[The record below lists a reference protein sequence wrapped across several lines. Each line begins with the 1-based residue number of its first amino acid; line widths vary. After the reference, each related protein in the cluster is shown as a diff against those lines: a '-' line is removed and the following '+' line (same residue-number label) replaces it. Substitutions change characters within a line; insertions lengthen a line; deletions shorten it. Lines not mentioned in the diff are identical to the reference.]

1 MGRHDLSPAKG
12 SDAGGTP
19 AATSSDP
26 SMQKSDN
33 PADPFKKALAEA
45 TKVMADDP
53 EVNVTF
59 TVDPPGMGADT
70 IRLPQVSRRMTR
82 DEVLIAR
89 GTADAFALR
98 RKFHDAGT
106 HARYEPQGPMAR
118 ELYEAMETARCEA
131 MGARI
136 MPGTA
141 GNIDAKIGAEAERK
155 GYGQIRERAEAPLS
169 VAAGYLVRHL
179 ATGRDMPQ
187 GAQNVMD
194 LWRGFIESSASE
206 TLDNVGETLSDQAAF
221 ARLARKVIQ
230 DLGYGDQLGD
240 DPDTQD
246 DSEGESEQQEQDEE
260 SPDSTGE
267 EDSEDQDA
275 DSQPDDSQDSQD
287 SSQAQITIDD
297 LADVEMSDE
306 AELPEGEAP
315 LEPPP
320 PAPHSDADP
329 NYEVYST
336 DFDEE
341 ILASD
346 LAEPAELERLRAY
359 LDQQLDPLKG
369 AVGRLA
375 NKLQRRLQ
383 AQQNR
388 SWEFDREEGILDVAR
403 LARVVANPTTPLSFK
418 VEKDTEFRDT
428 VVTLLLD
435 NSGSM
440 RGRPISIA
448 AICADVLA
456 RTLERCDVKVEIL
469 GFTTRAWKGG
479 QSRERWLQQGRPQG
493 PGRLND
499 LRHIIYKPADAPWRR
514 VRDNLGLM
522 MKEGL
527 LKENIDGEALEWA
540 HRRVIGRPEARKIL
554 MVISDGAPVDDST
567 LSVNPAN
574 YLEKHLRDVIA
585 MVEKRKAV
593 ELIAIGIG
601 HDVTRYYQR
610 AVTITDVEQLAGA
623 MTEQLA
629 SLFDKDPRA
638 RARFK
643 GLGRAAAR

>member
-1 MGRHDLSPAKG
+1 MSKPA
-12 SDAGGTP
+12 
-19 AATSSDP
+19 
-26 SMQKSDN
+26 DN

-45 TKVMADDP
+45 TRTMADDP
-53 EVNVTF
+53 EMTVAYS
-59 TVDPPGMGADT
+59 VDPPGMNKEGV
-70 IRLPQVSRRMTR
+70 RLPQVSRRMSR
-82 DEVLIAR
+82 DEVLLAR

-98 RKFHDAGT
+98 RRFHDDGVS
-106 HARYEPQGPMAR
+106 ARYAPTGQLAR
-118 ELYEAMETARCEA
+118 DIYDAMEVARCEA
-131 MGARI
+131 MGARV

-141 GNIDAKIGAEAERK
+141 TNIDAKIAQEADRK
-155 GYGQIRERAEAPLS
+155 GYGQVTNPQDVPLAT
-169 VAAGYLVRHL
+169 AAGYLVRSL
-179 ATGRDMPQ
+179 ATGRALPAS
-187 GAQNVMD
+187 AQHAMN
-194 LWRGFIESSASE
+194 LWRGFIEEQAGG
-206 TLDNVGETLSDQAAF
+206 TLGPLDQVLGDQAAF
-221 ARLARKVIQ
+221 ARLARKVIA
-230 DLGYGDQLGD
+230 DLGYADQLGD
-240 DPDTQD
+240 DPDRADEDQSQD
-246 DSEGESEQQEQDEE
+246 EAEEDQDSPESEGEQNDEGEESEASPERSQDEQQ
-260 SPDSTGE
+260 
-267 EDSEDQDA
+267 DQ
-275 DSQPDDSQDSQD
+275 
-287 SSQAQITIDD
+287 SQAQVSMEDS
-297 LADVEMSDE
+297 ADMEMGDE
-306 AELPEGEAP
+306 TEAPEGEAP

-329 NYEVYST
+329 NYTVYAT

-341 ILASD
+341 IRAEE

-359 LDQQLDPLKG
+359 LDQQLEPLKG

-388 SWEFDREEGILDVAR
+388 SWLFDLEEGILDAGR

-418 VEKDTEFRDT
+418 WEKDTEFRDT

-456 RTLERCDVKVEIL
+456 RTLERCSVKVEIL

-479 QSRERWLQQGRPQG
+479 QSRERWLAQGRPQQ

-499 LRHIIYKPADAPWRR
+499 LRHIIYKSADAPWRR
-514 VRDNLGLM
+514 VRPNLGLM

-540 HRRVIGRPEARKIL
+540 HRRMLSRPEARKIM

-567 LSVNPAN
+567 LSVNPASF
-574 YLEKHLRDVIA
+574 LEKHLRDVIA
-585 MVEKRKAV
+585 MVEKRRAV

-629 SLFDKDPRA
+629 SLFDKDPRGQKRGA
-638 RARFK
+638 WRRT
-643 GLGRAAAR
+643 G

>member
-1 MGRHDLSPAKG
+1 MSKP
-12 SDAGGTP
+12 P
-19 AATSSDP
+19 
-26 SMQKSDN
+26 DN
-33 PADPFKKALAEA
+33 PAEPFKKALGEA
-45 TKVMADDP
+45 TRAIANDADLA
-53 EVNVTF
+53 VTYS
-59 TVDPPGMGADT
+59 VDPPGLTNDGA
-70 IRLPQVSRRMTR
+70 RLPQVTRRMTR
-82 DEVLIAR
+82 DEVLQAR
-89 GTADAFALR
+89 GTADAYALR
-98 RKFHDAGT
+98 RRFHNPAT
-106 HARYEPQGPMAR
+106 HNRYRPQGEVAQA
-118 ELYEAMETARCEA
+118 LYEAMETARCEA
-131 MGARI
+131 MGARA

-141 GNIDAKIGAEAERK
+141 GNIDAKIAEECRRK
-155 GYGQIRERAEAPLS
+155 GYAQITEAGQAPLAE
-169 VAAGYLVRHL
+169 AAGYYLRHL
-179 ATGRDMPQ
+179 ATGRDLPA

-194 LWRGFIESSASE
+194 LWKGFLEGQAGDSFIDANEV
-206 TLDNVGETLSDQAAF
+206 LDDQKAF
-221 ARLARKVIQ
+221 SKLARQVIS

-240 DPDTQD
+240 DPDDQGED
-246 DSEGESEQQEQDEE
+246 DQAETEPEEG
-260 SPDSTGE
+260 T
-267 EDSEDQDA
+267 EDQSDPGGEDQD
-275 DSQPDDSQDSQD
+275 SQEDQDTEAQDSQSEQMD
-287 SSQAQITIDD
+287 AS
-297 LADVEMSDE
+297 E
-306 AELPEGEAP
+306 AEVSYDQDDDAEMAEDIEAEDGEP
-315 LEPPP
+315 PMDPPP

-329 NYEVYST
+329 DYKVFDTRY
-336 DFDEE
+336 DEE
-341 ILASD
+341 IAAED

-359 LDQQLDPLKG
+359 LDQQLEPLKG
-369 AVGRLA
+369 AVSRLA
-375 NKLQRRLQ
+375 NRLQRRLQ

-388 SWEFDREEGILDVAR
+388 SWHFDLEEGILDAGR

-418 VEKDTEFRDT
+418 QESDTEFRDT

-456 RTLERCDVKVEIL
+456 RTLERCQVKCEIL

-479 QSRERWLQQGRPQG
+479 QSRERWLAEGRPAL

-499 LRHIIYKPADAPWRR
+499 LRHIIYKGADAPWRR
-514 VRDNLGLM
+514 TRPNLGLM

-540 HRRVIGRPEARKIL
+540 HRRMMARPEQRKIL

-567 LSVNPAN
+567 LSVNPAS

-585 MVEKRKAV
+585 MIERRRAV

-629 SLFDKDPRA
+629 GLFEQDS
-638 RARFK
+638 
-643 GLGRAAAR
+643 GRRQRLRKAG